1 MLPKSGR
8 SSSNLIAR
16 ECIVTALL
24 QLIYEKPM
32 SSITISE
39 LTKRAGVS
47 RVTFYRNY
55 TSKEEVFISELKEI
69 VAHYEAEEPATQ
81 KRGIYY
87 DQQHMTR
94 CFRYFYTYRA
104 FMDGLIYC
112 GFGDVFL
119 RLITEYVQQK
129 WSNDPSNPEQ
139 TYRLAAF
146 SGMLY
151 NVYSAWV
158 QLDCTQPPEQIA
170 EIVERMCKT
179 GFGTKSNFFF
189 ENRAAREADGEVCR
203 PLCQLPA
210 GTTS

>member
-1 MLPKSGR
+1 MKQKSGKN
-8 SSSNLIAR
+8 SNNLIAR

-47 RVTFYRNY
+47 RITFYRNY
-55 TSKEEVFISELKEI
+55 DSKEEIFISELKEL
-69 VAHYEAEEPATQ
+69 VARYEAEGSAAKKQ
-81 KRGIYY
+81 GIYY
-87 DQQHMTR
+87 DRQHMTH
-94 CFRYFYTYRA
+94 CFHYFYAHRA

-129 WSNDPSNPEQ
+129 WSDDPSNIEQ
-139 TYRLAAF
+139 AYRLAAF

-158 QLDCTQPPEQIA
+158 QLDCVQPPEEVA
-170 EIVERMCKT
+170 EIVERMCNM
-179 GFGTKSNFFF
+179 GFG
-189 ENRAAREADGEVCR
+189 A
-203 PLCQLPA
+203 
-210 GTTS
+210 